1 MTSHRTIGATT
12 ANAHSQRKRTR
23 GGRLIVLAALS
34 LLLNLVAG
42 GTAFAQDEGTPAPT
56 PDADANRLELEFEE
70 LNDSGLSGTA
80 TLYEAGDQTIVELEL
95 EGTGDEHPAH
105 IHEGTCDDIQPESAY
120 SLENVGREGTSV
132 SLVDVSLSELLEDDF
147 VIDLHLAPNQLGLL
161 IACAEIDGTPVNAEG
176 TPVDIGGPTEP
187 TEEPTE
193 EATEEPTEVATE
205 QPTEEATSEP
215 TTEEATSEP
224 TTEPTEAATEE
235 ATQEPTEEPS
245 PTPTPTEDPGDGTG
259 GNTTEIT
266 PAGDGT
272 DGGKGIPLTPTPSP
286 VAVGGGTTDSGD
298 GTSGDKLGAGSGK
311 GVPVTTTSSLPAS
324 TGSGDSLLLPTT
336 PMGAAAWATAS
347 FSLILFGSGLHIRRA
362 VRKQATGRWPRIG
375 L

>member
-1 MTSHRTIGATT
+1 M
-12 ANAHSQRKRTR
+12 
-23 GGRLIVLAALS
+23 VLAALS

-42 GTAFAQDEGTPAPT
+42 ANALAQDEGTPAAT
-56 PDADANRLELEFEE
+56 PDPSANRLEIEFEE

-95 EGTGDEHPAH
+95 DGTGDEHPVH

-120 SLENVGREGTSV
+120 DLENVGREGTSV
-132 SLVDVSLSELLEDDF
+132 SLIDVSLSELLEGDY

-161 IACAEIDGTPVNAEG
+161 IACAGIEGEPVNAEG

-193 EATEEPTEVATE
+193 QATEEPTEEATEAPTEEVTEAPTEQATEEATEEPTEEATE
-205 QPTEEATSEP
+205 APTEEATEE
-215 TTEEATSEP
+215 TTP
-224 TTEPTEAATEE
+224 
-235 ATQEPTEEPS
+235 EPS
-245 PTPTPTEDPGDGTG
+245 PTPTEDPGDGTG
-259 GNTTEIT
+259 GVTTDVT
-266 PAGDGT
+266 PVGDGT

-286 VAVGGGTTDSGD
+286 AAVGGTTDDSGD

-311 GVPVTTTSSLPAS
+311 GVPITTTSSLPES
-324 TGSGDSLLLPTT
+324 TGSGDGLLLLTT
-336 PMGAAAWATAS
+336 PMGAAVWATAT
-347 FSLILFGSGLHIRRA
+347 FSLVLFGSGLHIRRA
-362 VRKQATGRWPRIG
+362 VQKQATGRWRRIG

>member
-1 MTSHRTIGATT
+1 M
-12 ANAHSQRKRTR
+12 
-23 GGRLIVLAALS
+23 VLAALS

-42 GTAFAQDEGTPAPT
+42 ATALAQDDSTPVPT
-56 PDADANRLELEFEE
+56 PDPSANRLELEFEE

-95 EGTGDEHPAH
+95 EGTGDEHPVH

-120 SLENVGREGTSV
+120 DLENVGREGTSTT
-132 SLVDVSLSELLEDDF
+132 LVDASLSELLEGEY

-161 IACAEIDGTPVNAEG
+161 IACAQIEGTVINDEG

-187 TEEPTE
+187 TEEATEEATEEPTEQPTEEATEQPTE
-193 EATEEPTEVATE
+193 EATEEPTEEATE
-205 QPTEEATSEP
+205 QPTEEAT
-215 TTEEATSEP
+215 EEATE
-224 TTEPTEAATEE
+224 
-235 ATQEPTEEPS
+235 EPTEEPS
-245 PTPTPTEDPGDGTG
+245 PTPTEDPGDGTG

-286 VAVGGGTTDSGD
+286 AAVGGGTTDDSGD

-311 GVPVTTTSSLPAS
+311 GIPITTTSSLPAS

-336 PMGAAAWATAS
+336 PMGAAGWATAV

-362 VRKQATGRWPRIG
+362 VQKQATGRWRRIG

>member
-1 MTSHRTIGATT
+1 M
-12 ANAHSQRKRTR
+12 
-23 GGRLIVLAALS
+23 VLAALS

-42 GTAFAQDEGTPAPT
+42 ANALAQDEGTPAAT
-56 PDADANRLELEFEE
+56 PDPSANRLEIDFEE

-95 EGTGDEHPAH
+95 DGTGDEHPVH

-120 SLENVGREGTSV
+120 DLENVGREGTSV
-132 SLVDVSLSELLEDDF
+132 SLIDVSLSELLEGDY

-161 IACAEIDGTPVNAEG
+161 IACAGIEGEPVNAEG

-193 EATEEPTEVATE
+193 EATEEPTEEATE
-205 QPTEEATSEP
+205 APTEEATEE
-215 TTEEATSEP
+215 TTP
-224 TTEPTEAATEE
+224 
-235 ATQEPTEEPS
+235 EPS
-245 PTPTPTEDPGDGTG
+245 PTPTEDPGDGTDG
-259 GNTTEIT
+259 VTTDVT
-266 PAGDGT
+266 PVGDGT

-286 VAVGGGTTDSGD
+286 AAVGGTTDDSGD

-311 GVPVTTTSSLPAS
+311 GVPITTTSSLPES

-336 PMGAAAWATAS
+336 PMGAAAWATAT
-347 FSLILFGSGLHIRRA
+347 FSLVLFGSGLHIRRA
-362 VRKQATGRWPRIG
+362 VQKQATGRWHRIG